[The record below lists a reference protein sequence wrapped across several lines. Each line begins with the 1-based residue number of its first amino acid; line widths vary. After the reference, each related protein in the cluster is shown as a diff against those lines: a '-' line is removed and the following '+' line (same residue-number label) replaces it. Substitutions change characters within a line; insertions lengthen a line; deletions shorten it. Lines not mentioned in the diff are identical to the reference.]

1 MTRDPGL
8 PGQDGEADVK
18 LDVALNESCAALAVL
33 RDRVGALVASIPD
46 MTVPIR
52 GSEWRV
58 REAAV
63 HMFTESDVHTDMALG
78 KPTPRS
84 GVSRDEIARD
94 NERFLAEVPEAT
106 PVELGG
112 WIRGAVD
119 RFLDATSRRKADEQL
134 VWAGDAAISLADL
147 AGVELGELLLHGYD
161 IASVVGVPWP
171 IEPAHA
177 ALVLSGYGPLYRT
190 IVNQELVRGLTA
202 DVRIELRGGSAMTL
216 RFANGAF
223 SLEPAGPGPVDCTV
237 SAEPVAFL
245 MVVSRRLTQW
255 AAITLGLLQASGS
268 RADLALRLTDLFVYP

>member
-1 MTRDPGL
+1 
-8 PGQDGEADVK
+8 
-18 LDVALNESCAALAVL
+18 
-33 RDRVGALVASIPD
+33 

-63 HMFTESDVHTDMALG
+63 HMFTESDVHTHMALG

-84 GVSRDEIARD
+84 GVARDEIARD
-94 NERFLAEVPEAT
+94 NERFLAAVPAAT

-119 RFLDATSRRKADEQL
+119 RFLEAVSQRKADEQV
-134 VWAGDAAISLADL
+134 VWAGDAAITLADL

-161 IASVVGVPWP
+161 IASVIGAPWP
-171 IEPAHA
+171 IEPGHA
-177 ALVLSGYGPLYRT
+177 ALVLSGYRPLYRT
-190 IVNQELVRGLTA
+190 IVNQELARGLTA
-202 DVRIELRGGSAMTL
+202 DLRIELRGFGAMTL

-223 SLEPAGPGPVDCTV
+223 SLEPDGPGPVDCIV

-255 AAITLGLLQASGS
+255 AAITLGLLQASGP

>member
-1 MTRDPGL
+1 MN
-8 PGQDGEADVK
+8 
-18 LDVALNESCAALAVL
+18 LDVALTESCAALAVV
-33 RDRVGALVASIPD
+33 RERVGALVASIPD

-63 HMFTESDVHTDMALG
+63 HMLTESDVHTDMALG

-84 GVSRDEIARD
+84 GVSKDEIARD
-94 NERFLAEVPEAT
+94 NERFLAAIPEA
-106 PVELGG
+106 PPIELGG
-112 WIRGAVD
+112 LIREAVD
-119 RFLDATSRRKADEQL
+119 RFLEAVSRRKADEQV

-161 IASVVGVPWP
+161 IASVVGAPWP
-171 IEPAHA
+171 IEPGHA
-177 ALVLSGYGPLYRT
+177 SLVLSGYGPLYRT
-190 IVNQELVRGLTA
+190 IVNQELARGLTA
-202 DVRIELRGGSAMTL
+202 DVRVELRGGGAMTL
-216 RFANGAF
+216 RFADGAF
-223 SLEPAGPGPVDCTV
+223 SLEPAGPGPAECTV

-255 AAITLGLLQASGS
+255 AAITLGLLQASGP